1 MKSDVNVRSEWVPV
15 ATHVRMG
22 SSVESGRRREG
33 KDENR
38 KRPGT
43 WHRSCRVCHGVAVA
57 GDDLVRCH
65 RFWICQQQAVRET
78 GRRAA
83 VWKFGRSVCDDS
95 PAGEAVRGKLVQ
107 NHVVGTATP
116 VPKPPTDSDAY
127 IPSRTLEARLLQCQ
141 LRLLAFE
148 AGLDVRTKI
157 VVASFQAPSTGEFD
171 AVAPKPFQFD
181 QVNVDPSP
189 TVLANGTCYPSPVVG
204 TPHSGAIGRVFE
216 DKNFNCI
223 KDVGEEESDV
233 SFTVVI
239 CAQYRTKSRTGFFG
253 PILNDKI
260 LRSTVAMRVARL
272 NAPPTP
278 FYPGAVE
285 EEPLTVDGKPGNWD
299 GCKATAA

>member
-1 MKSDVNVRSEWVPV
+1 METYVPSEWDRLLVFEWIV
-15 ATHVRMG
+15 QSR
-22 SSVESGRRREG
+22 VEHAERVEMKIG
-33 KDENR
+33 KGMEH
-38 KRPGT
+38 GT
-43 WHRSCRVCHGVAVA
+43 AVVEFA
-57 GDDLVRCH
+57 MVLPLLVTILFGAIDFGFVSNDTTKLR
-65 RFWICQQQAVRET
+65 QAVRET
-78 GRRAA
+78 GRRAS

-107 NHVVGTATP
+107 NHVVGSATP

-127 IPSRTLEARLLQCQ
+127 IPSRILEARLLQCQ

-157 VVASFQAPSTGEFD
+157 VVASFKAPSTGEFD
-171 AVAPKPFQFD
+171 AVAA
-181 QVNVDPSP
+181 SAA
-189 TVLANGTCYPSPVVG
+189 VLANGTCYPTPVVG
-204 TPHSGAIGRVFE
+204 SRHSGAIGRVFE

-223 KDVGEEESDV
+223 QDVGEEESDV